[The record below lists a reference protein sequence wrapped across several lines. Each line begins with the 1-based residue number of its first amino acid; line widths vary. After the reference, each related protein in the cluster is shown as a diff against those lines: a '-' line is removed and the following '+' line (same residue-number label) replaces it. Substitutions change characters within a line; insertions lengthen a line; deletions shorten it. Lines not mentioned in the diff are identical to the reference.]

1 MPPQLWRKI
10 QKETNIYHMQNVEKR
25 VVEIQ
30 KAQRKAD
37 PDNVKSKKDVR
48 ARLRAV
54 EPVKPAKIL
63 RFIGLLIARMRCP
76 HAKGLSAHW
85 RKRQHGAVPLV
96 TFGHWLARN
105 RFDHVMQNL
114 HFTNSKSSQARGD
127 RGWKV
132 RSVVTTLQK
141 TFARGY
147 RVGRVIAFD
156 DAIIRTRSRR
166 NPTRQYLPQKP
177 YKWGTKSFAVC
188 CGDMRYVRTTF
199 FRRASARRFWQSSLC
214 WRMLT

>member
-156 DAIIRTRSRR
+156 DAIIRLAQGGTPRASTSLRSRTSGALSPLR
-166 NPTRQYLPQKP
+166 YAAERYEVRADYLFSA
-177 YKWGTKSFAVC
+177 SF
-188 CGDMRYVRTTF
+188 G
-199 FRRASARRFWQSSLC
+199 SPFWQSSLC